1 MKRTIGFMAAL
12 ALFGVST
19 VHAQDPAALIE
30 KLKSKDADEA
40 DNAREDLLKLGAAA
54 IEPLRGAG
62 AKSSDPAFKK
72 SAAAIADRLETRK
85 AAAGLAKSWGDRWYS
100 VFIGDLKVGWAHLK
114 AEEKEGKLVLDD
126 EIRLQQNKDT
136 VFHIKAVLTCRPNE
150 YLSVESLTLDLASPE
165 HSVNATAQVKENRL
179 VVKANGETKA
189 SKIRPNTVVDLAV
202 FPLVTLLPRTEGYEV
217 EVLELIKPKLPEGAL
232 LKFDKEETIEFE
244 ERKVKTRRFMQ
255 TSGSGKDRFYYVDAG
270 GRLLRVQLMSDDDK
284 DVELILSDEK
294 RAKDIDTKE

>member
-1 MKRTIGFMAAL
+1 MKRTIGFTVVL
-12 ALFGVST
+12 ALFGMASAR
-19 VHAQDPAALIE
+19 AQEPGALIE
-30 KLKSKDADEA
+30 KLKSKDADVA

-54 IEPLRGAG
+54 IEPLRKA
-62 AKSSDPAFKK
+62 SSESPDAAFKK
-72 SAAAIADRLETRK
+72 TAASLADRLEIRR
-85 AAAGLAKSWGDRWYS
+85 AAAGLAEAWGDRWYS
-100 VFIGDLKVGWAHLK
+100 GFIGELKVGWAHLK
-114 AEEKEGKLVLDD
+114 AEEKDGKIVLDD

-165 HSVNATAQVKENRL
+165 HSVTATAQVKENRL

-189 SKIRPNTVVDLAV
+189 SKIRSNTVVDLAV
-202 FPLVTLLPRTEGYEV
+202 FPLVTLLPKTEGYEV
-217 EVLELIKPKLPEGAL
+217 EVLELIKPKLPEAAV

-255 TSGSGKDRFYYVDAG
+255 SSGSGKDRFYYVDAA
-270 GRLLRVQLMSDDDK
+270 GRLLRVQLMAEDDK

-294 RAKDIDTKE
+294 RAKDIDTKD